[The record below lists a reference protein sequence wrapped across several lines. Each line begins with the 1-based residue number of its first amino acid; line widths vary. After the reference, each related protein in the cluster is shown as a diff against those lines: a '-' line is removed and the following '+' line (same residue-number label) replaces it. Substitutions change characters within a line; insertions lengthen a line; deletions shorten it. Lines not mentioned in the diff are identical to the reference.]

1 MNDIQIFNNEQF
13 GQVRVITKD
22 GEPWFVG
29 KDIAEVLGYLNTKDA
44 IATHVYE
51 EDKKIIQRSE
61 NATLEIPN
69 RGLTIINESGLY
81 SLILSS
87 KLPQAKKFKKWVTS
101 DVLPSIRKHGMYATD
116 ELINNPDLLI
126 AAATKIKEERQ
137 ARLEAE
143 KQRDK
148 LIHQNKLYTT
158 SEIAKE
164 LGLKSANKLNQL
176 LAEKKIQ
183 YKQNKT
189 WLLYSKYADC
199 GYVSIKQDILDSGHI
214 IYDRKWTGKGR
225 DFILNLFKE
234 EI

>member
-22 GEPWFVG
+22 GEPWFVA
-29 KDIAEVLGYLNTKDA
+29 KDIANILGYSNSRKA
-44 IATHVYE
+44 IYDHVYT
-51 EDKKIIQRSE
+51 EDKGVTKCD
-61 NATLEIPN
+61 TLGGSQE
-69 RGLTIINESGLY
+69 LTTINESGLY
-81 SLILSS
+81 SLIFGS
-87 KLPQAKKFKKWVTS
+87 KMESAAKFKRWVTS

-234 EI
+234 EM

>member
-1 MNDIQIFNNEQF
+1 MKGIQVFSNEQF

-29 KDIAEVLGYLNTKDA
+29 KDVSEILGYLEPNKA
-44 IATHVYE
+44 ITRHTD
-51 EDKKIIQRSE
+51 EDDRIKHPITDNLKRVQE
-61 NATLEIPN
+61 TWV
-69 RGLTIINESGLY
+69 INESGLY
-81 SLILSS
+81 SLIFGS
-87 KLPQAKKFKKWVTS
+87 KMESAAKFKRWVTS

-143 KQRDK
+143 KLRDK

-164 LGLKSANKLNQL
+164 LGLKSATKLNGL

-234 EI
+234 EM

>member
-234 EI
+234 

>member
-1 MNDIQIFNNEQF
+1 MNDIQIFSNEQF

-22 GEPWFVG
+22 GEPWFVA
-29 KDIAEVLGYLNTKDA
+29 KDIANILGYSNSRKA
-44 IATHVYE
+44 IYDHVYT
-51 EDKKIIQRSE
+51 EDKGVTKCD
-61 NATLEIPN
+61 TLGGSQE
-69 RGLTIINESGLY
+69 LTTINESGLY
-81 SLILSS
+81 SLIFGS
-87 KLPQAKKFKKWVTS
+87 KMESAAKFKRWVTS

-164 LGLKSANKLNQL
+164 LGLKSATKLNGL

-199 GYVSIKQDILDSGHI
+199 GYVSIKQDILDNGHI
-214 IYDRKWTGKGR
+214 IYDRKWSGKGR

-234 EI
+234 EM

>member
-1 MNDIQIFNNEQF
+1 MNDIQIFSNEQF
-13 GQVRVITKD
+13 GQVRVIDID
-22 GEPWFVG
+22 GEGWLVG
-29 KDIAEVLGYLNTKDA
+29 KDVA
-44 IATHVYE
+44 IAVGYNRPSEAIRQHCD
-51 EDKKIIQRSE
+51 EDD
-61 NATLEIPN
+61 TLKHRIMD
-69 RGLTIINESGLY
+69 GLGRNQETLLINESGLY
-81 SLILSS
+81 SLIMSS

-126 AAATKIKEERQ
+126 AAATKIKEERA

-234 EI
+234 

>member
-1 MNDIQIFNNEQF
+1 MNDIQIFSNEQF

-22 GEPWFVG
+22 GEPLFVAKDITDILG
-29 KDIAEVLGYLNTKDA
+29 YSNTSDAIKKHVDDEEKDIAKCDTLGGSQNLLC
-44 IATHVYE
+44 V
-51 EDKKIIQRSE
+51 
-61 NATLEIPN
+61 
-69 RGLTIINESGLY
+69 NESGLY
-81 SLILSS
+81 SLVFGS
-87 KLPQAKKFKKWVTS
+87 KLPTAKKFKKWVTS

>member
-22 GEPWFVG
+22 GEPLFVAKDITDILG
-29 KDIAEVLGYLNTKDA
+29 YSNTSDAIKKHVDDEEKDIAKCDTLGGSQNLLC
-44 IATHVYE
+44 V
-51 EDKKIIQRSE
+51 
-61 NATLEIPN
+61 
-69 RGLTIINESGLY
+69 NESGLY
-81 SLILSS
+81 SLVFGS
-87 KLPQAKKFKKWVTS
+87 KLPTAKKFKKWVTS

-126 AAATKIKEERQ
+126 AAATKIKEERA

-234 EI
+234 EK

>member
-1 MNDIQIFNNEQF
+1 MKDIQIFNNEQF

-29 KDIAEVLGYLNTKDA
+29 KDVAEILGYKDTDYA
-44 IATHVYE
+44 IRAHVDE
-51 EDKKIIQRSE
+51 EDKLIRGFTGSGQ
-61 NATLEIPN
+61 N
-69 RGLTIINESGLY
+69 RNMICINESGLY

-87 KLPQAKKFKKWVTS
+87 KLPGAKQFKKWVTS

-126 AAATKIKEERQ
+126 AAATKIKEERA

-143 KQRDK
+143 KLRDK

-234 EI
+234 EK

>member
-1 MNDIQIFNNEQF
+1 MKDIQIFSNEQF

-29 KDIAEVLGYLNTKDA
+29 KDVAEILGYANTRDA
-44 IATHVYE
+44 LSKHVDL
-51 EDKKIIQRSE
+51 EDKSDVAIHDGSQ
-61 NATLEIPN
+61 N
-69 RGLTIINESGLY
+69 RTMTIINESGLY
-81 SLILSS
+81 SLILGS
-87 KLPQAKKFKKWVTS
+87 KLPSAKKFKKWVTS

-143 KQRDK
+143 KLRDK

-189 WLLYSKYADC
+189 WLLYSKYSDC

-214 IYDRKWTGKGR
+214 IYDRKWSGKGR

-234 EI
+234 

>member
-1 MNDIQIFNNEQF
+1 MNDIQIFRNEQF

-29 KDIAEVLGYLNTKDA
+29 KDVAKVLGFVNSRDA
-44 IATHVYE
+44 ISNHVFA
-51 EDKKIIQRSE
+51 EDKGVDSID
-61 NATLEIPN
+61 TL
-69 RGLTIINESGLY
+69 GGKQTMTIINESGLY
-81 SLILSS
+81 ALIFGSRLES
-87 KLPQAKKFKKWVTS
+87 ANKFKKWVTS

-126 AAATKIKEERQ
+126 AAATKIKEERA

-143 KQRDK
+143 KLRDK

-164 LGLKSANKLNQL
+164 LGLKSATKLNGL

-234 EI
+234 

>member
-164 LGLKSANKLNQL
+164 LGLKSATKLNGL

-234 EI
+234 